1 MALGMPYMKY
11 LKTGW
16 KDYNMTI
23 LERFL
28 LVTAGIITG
37 AAIVYTLDLY
47 VYQDIFTELLHKCGE
62 PCLFQPE

>member
-1 MALGMPYMKY
+1 
-11 LKTGW
+11 
-16 KDYNMTI
+16 MTI